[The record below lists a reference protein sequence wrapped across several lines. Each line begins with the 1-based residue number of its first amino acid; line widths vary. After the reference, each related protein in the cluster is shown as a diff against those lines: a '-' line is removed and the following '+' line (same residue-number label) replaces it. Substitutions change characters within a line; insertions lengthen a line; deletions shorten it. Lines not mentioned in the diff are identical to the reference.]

1 MALLRVGFVCL
12 VLACLVE
19 KDANQ
24 KHDDKADLN
33 YFKTD
38 LNYFKTD
45 LNYFKTDLK
54 AVV

>member
-19 KDANQ
+19 KDGNQ

-38 LNYFKTD
+38 LQGSSLSSLKQD
-45 LNYFKTDLK
+45 LFSGQF
-54 AVV
+54 